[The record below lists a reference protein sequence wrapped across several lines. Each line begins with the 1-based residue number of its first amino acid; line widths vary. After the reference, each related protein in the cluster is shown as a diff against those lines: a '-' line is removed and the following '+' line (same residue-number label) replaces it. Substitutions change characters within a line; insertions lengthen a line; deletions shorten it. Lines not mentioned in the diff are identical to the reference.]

1 MPGSY
6 LFILNPNSGTSTGK
20 RTSYIVDKI
29 QAIAGKYDCEAVILF
44 TKERGHATALVSEN
58 AGLRD
63 WKAIVAVGGD
73 GTINETA
80 QPLVGTDTPV
90 GIIPLGSGNGLARH
104 LGIPIALEKSLIR
117 LFTGDPIT
125 IDSATLNDIPFFCTA
140 GIGFDAY
147 VGHLFSKQKVRG
159 LASYVNVSFRA
170 YWTYKPQVLKLNGL
184 NTNAFSI
191 SFANAGQFGNNAWVA
206 PEANLQD
213 GKLDICTIKP
223 FPKWYGTSLAYQL
236 FTKQMKASR
245 FIDYQSAE
253 YAVIDTETPP
263 MIHYDGEPLQLNTT
277 RIEVKIKPQ
286 SLRVIV

>member
-20 RTSYIVDKI
+20 RTGYIVDKI
-29 QAIAGKYDCEAVILF
+29 RATAEKYGCDTEILF
-44 TKERGHATALVSEN
+44 TQERGHATQLVTEN
-58 AGLRD
+58 LQRQD
-63 WKAIVAVGGD
+63 WKAVIAVGGD
-73 GTINETA
+73 GTINEIA

-104 LGIPIALEKSLIR
+104 LGIPIALEKSLIT
-117 LFTGDPIT
+117 LFTGSPIT

-140 GIGFDAY
+140 GMGFDAY
-147 VGHLFSKQKVRG
+147 VGHLFSKQKIRG
-159 LASYVNVSFRA
+159 LASYVNVSFRS
-170 YWTYKPQVLKLNGL
+170 YWAYKPQTFRLNGVK
-184 NTNAFSI
+184 TDAFSL

-206 PEANLQD
+206 PQASLQD

-223 FPKWYGTSLAYQL
+223 FPKWYGSSLAYQL
-236 FTKQMKASR
+236 FTKQMRVSR

-253 YAVIDTETPP
+253 SAVVDTDFPP
-263 MIHYDGEPLQLNTT
+263 MVHYDGEPLQLTTT
-277 RIEVKIKPQ
+277 RIEVKIKPE